1 MYASV
6 EFDEK
11 KKAVVSNVDGDDFV
25 EAAAGGRREDPGQ
38 AKKAST
44 TKTTSKQEMWQCYQK
59 WLLKRSKSVIL
70 GFLEFWHFPSIMVAF
85 SRHISKAILDYSKTG
100 SSSNRSKKKA
110 AATTST
116 RAGVVH

>member
-44 TKTTSKQEMWQCYQK
+44 TKTTSKQEMWQCCQK
-59 WLLKRSKSVIL
+59 WLLKRSQIVMQGFYRFLAFSVNT
-70 GFLEFWHFPSIMVAF
+70 VAF
-85 SRHISKAILDYSKTG
+85 SRHISKAILGYSKTG

>member
-38 AKKAST
+38 AKKA
-44 TKTTSKQEMWQCYQK
+44 KTTSKQEMWQCCQK
-59 WLLKRSKSVIL
+59 WLLKRPQFVMHRFSCFLAFL
-70 GFLEFWHFPSIMVAF
+70 GKYGGLFPS
-85 SRHISKAILDYSKTG
+85 Y
-100 SSSNRSKKKA
+100 
-110 AATTST
+110 
-116 RAGVVH
+116 

>member
-44 TKTTSKQEMWQCYQK
+44 TKTTSKQEMWQCCQK
-59 WLLKRSKSVIL
+59 WLLKRSQIVMQGFSRFLAFL
-70 GFLEFWHFPSIMVAF
+70 GKYGGLFPS
-85 SRHISKAILDYSKTG
+85 H
-100 SSSNRSKKKA
+100 
-110 AATTST
+110 
-116 RAGVVH
+116 